1 MTWEQVFEQAYPD
14 APGYLIPLGSFTPSR
29 SMDGPA
35 SASMYLA
42 IEFTAKAGV
51 AGSIAFAPSQP
62 IAAVG
67 YTQYRAGTAFVT
79 VSPCAGDFRAPDPAS
94 SDPFVKNCRALMVE
108 GGFFFGNIEGAG
120 AHYCQLTPGATYYLN
135 VVMAPPTALDGVT
148 SSCDNG
154 IPRCE
159 INAQPKFN

>member
-1 MTWEQVFEQAYPD
+1 MTWEQVFERVYPD

-42 IEFTAKAGV
+42 IEFTAKASV
-51 AGSIAFAPSQP
+51 SSTLRLYPAQP

-67 YTQYRAGTAFVT
+67 YTQYRRGAAFVT

-94 SDPFVKNCRALMVE
+94 SDPFVKNCRAVLN
-108 GGFFFGNIEGAG
+108 GGTLVFGNLEGAG

-148 SSCDNG
+148 SSCEDG
-154 IPRCE
+154 LDRCE
-159 INAQPKFN
+159 INAQPVAE